1 MEKQEQKIYGYVR
14 VSTREQHE
22 DRQVEAMLKNG
33 ILKERIFIDKQ
44 SGKDFDRAEY
54 QTLKRI
60 LKDSPNS
67 LLVIH
72 SIDRLG
78 RNYKDITKEWQEL
91 TTECKADIKVLDMP
105 LLDTTQYKDLLGS
118 FISDLILQV
127 LSFVAEQERTNIRKR
142 QAEGIATAKA
152 QGKHLGRPQ
161 LKIDMELFENIYKEW
176 KSGAITGVQAMN
188 KANMKKTT
196 FYKNVKE
203 YEKREEKI
211 K

>member
-1 MEKQEQKIYGYVR
+1 MKKQEQKKYGYVR

-22 DRQVEAMLKNG
+22 DRQVEAMLQNG

-44 SGKDFDRAEY
+44 SGKDFDRVEY

-105 LLDTTQYKDLLGS
+105 LLDTTRYKDLLGS

-127 LSFVAEQERTNIRKR
+127 LSFVAEQERNNIRKR
-142 QAEGIATAKA
+142 QSEGIATAKA
-152 QGKHLGRPQ
+152 QGKHLGRPK
-161 LKIDMELFENIYKEW
+161 LDINKELFENVYKEW
-176 KSGAITGVQAMN
+176 KSGVITGVQAMN
-188 KANMKKTT
+188 KANMKKTS

-203 YEKREEKI
+203 YEKI
-211 K
+211 KD